1 MIDSKSCTI
10 DYLLKNLVTK
20 HINIRLHFV
29 RHVIE
34 LRDVRIDKI
43 VSKENS
49 INVFMKYHD

>member
-34 LRDVRIDKI
+34 PRDVRIDKI